1 MSFFMPMFAAG
12 AFGMKVSGAARHV
25 SDFED
30 DLLEPRSELMSAISA
45 MTQLLPPWLMRDGIF
60 GLEFRTA
67 F

>member
-1 MSFFMPMFAAG
+1 MPMFAAG

-45 MTQLLPPWLMRDGIF
+45 MTQLLPPWLMRDGKTVSH
-60 GLEFRTA
+60 LKRHTKKS
-67 F
+67 